1 MLVDAL
7 YGASFELIRKLGY
20 LILVWIWWHFHFN
33 IIVALLEM
41 KFVAI
46 ISFPFALSLFV
57 LYLAHH
63 DATLKSSLKFAQ
75 LVLHVVLR
83 LCHGRRAA
91 VDTAL
96 HAVHA

>member
-1 MLVDAL
+1 MLVDTL

-20 LILVWIWWHFHFN
+20 LILVWIGWHFHFN

-41 KFVAI
+41 KLVAI
-46 ISFPFALSLFV
+46 ISPALVLSFYV
-57 LYLAHH
+57 LYIAHH

-83 LCHGRRAA
+83 PCHGRRAT
-91 VDTAL
+91 VDAAL